1 MSYWED
7 YQLPNTVHCQQC
19 NCRRIEHGE
28 QLNWRQ
34 FCENTTP
41 EIDNYK
47 KKKNVPQS
55 KNNSM
60 FYSIITLKRGN
71 KSSVSDPPSC
81 FHRTVLG

>member
-7 YQLPNTVHCQQC
+7 YQLRNTVHCQQC

-47 KKKNVPQS
+47 KKNVPQR